1 MQARV
6 TIEQGIGTPSTLN
19 LEKGQAVSLGRSREN
34 TIILHDEHAS
44 RHHAQ
49 IYPEN
54 GAWFI
59 RDLGTLNGTFVNG
72 EKITQAVC
80 LQHGQVI
87 GIADMR
93 LRFRQED
100 SGLLMGTF
108 REVPSKDAI
117 ARSGEGSTVLWA
129 DELASLYEYMTATVE
144 TTDPDVVVE
153 QTLQTV
159 VGRTRAS
166 VGGFLN
172 LDQDDPLSKKV
183 HPQSAEVNI
192 HLSRHLTRH
201 VQETGR
207 TAWMQAGL
215 GDAGSSDSIVSYQDA
230 VCIPLRADGIALG
243 ALHVYKDQATFNER
257 EVRFCEVVAAYA
269 SNSLA
274 RLRRFRALEAENSR
288 LRLHAPLS
296 EELVGAS
303 PAMKALRQT
312 IGRAAASS
320 ATVLIH
326 GETGVGKEL
335 VALALHRQS
344 PRSKG
349 PLVVANCGAIVKNL
363 FESELFGHCRGAFT
377 NAVADRQGL
386 FQQADDGTLF
396 LDEIGD
402 MPLEEQ
408 IKLLRA
414 IEGKVFRPV
423 GATRDV
429 RADVRVIAATNKDLE
444 KEVKDGSFREDLYY
458 RLCVVFIKVLP
469 LREHRE
475 DIPALAEHFLRL
487 LAGPQGKPKI
497 LSAQAL
503 RRLLDY
509 SWPGNVRQ
517 LRAALENAVIMGEG
531 DTIHPE
537 DLSLPD
543 SLDDKSTGLKL
554 ADIEARAIV
563 RALEMTEAN
572 ITKAAKL
579 LGIGRDTLH
588 SKIKLHKLS
597 EYMKE

>member
-6 TIEQGIGTPSTLN
+6 TVEQGVAVPAALT

-34 TIILHDEHAS
+34 TVVLHDEHAS

-49 IYPEN
+49 IYPDN
-54 GAWFI
+54 GGWFL

-72 EKITQAVC
+72 EKITQAVR
-80 LQHGQVI
+80 LQHNQVI

-100 SGLLMGTF
+100 SGLLTGTF
-108 REVPSKDAI
+108 REIPSKEPRGAE
-117 ARSGEGSTVLWA
+117 SSTMFWA
-129 DELASLYEYMTATVE
+129 DELAALYEYMTATME
-144 TTDPDVVVE
+144 TTDPDAVIE

-159 VGRTRAS
+159 VARTHATL
-166 VGGFLN
+166 GGFLN
-172 LDQDDPLSKKV
+172 LDEEDPLSKKV
-183 HPQSAEVNI
+183 FPQSAEVNI

-201 VQETGR
+201 VQQTGR
-207 TAWMQAGL
+207 IAWMQAGL

-230 VCIPLRADGIALG
+230 VCIPLRAEGIALG

-257 EVRFCEVVAAYA
+257 EVRFCEMVAAYA

-274 RLRRFRALEAENSR
+274 RMRRFRALEAENSR
-288 LRLHAPLS
+288 LRLHTPLS
-296 EELVGAS
+296 EELVGGSA
-303 PAMKALRQT
+303 AMKALRQT
-312 IGRAAASS
+312 IARAAASN
-320 ATVLIH
+320 ATVLIR

-363 FESELFGHCRGAFT
+363 FESELFGHCKGAFT
-377 NAVADRQGL
+377 NAVTDHHGL

-414 IEGKVFRPV
+414 IESKEFRPV
-423 GATRDV
+423 GAARVV

-444 KEVKDGSFREDLYY
+444 AEVKDGSFREDLYY
-458 RLCVVFIKVLP
+458 RLRVVYIPVPP
-469 LREHRE
+469 LRGHAE
-475 DIPALAEHFLRL
+475 DIPALVEHFLRL
-487 LAGPQGKPKI
+487 FAGPQARPKTV
-497 LSAQAL
+497 SAQAM
-503 RRLLDY
+503 RRLQEY

-537 DLSLPD
+537 NFSLPD
-543 SLDDKSTGLKL
+543 SMDEKSACLKL
-554 ADIEARAIV
+554 ADVEARTIA
-563 RALEMTEAN
+563 RALETTGGN
-572 ITKAAKL
+572 ITRTAKL

-588 SKIKLHKLS
+588 SKIKHYNLG
-597 EYMKE
+597 EYLKE

>member
-6 TIEQGIGTPSTLN
+6 TVEQGVAVPAALT

-34 TIILHDEHAS
+34 TVVLHDEHAS

-49 IYPEN
+49 IYPDN
-54 GAWFI
+54 GGWFL

-72 EKITQAVC
+72 EKITQAVR
-80 LQHGQVI
+80 LQHNQVI

-100 SGLLMGTF
+100 SGLLTGTF
-108 REVPSKDAI
+108 REIPSKEPRGAE
-117 ARSGEGSTVLWA
+117 SSTMFWA
-129 DELASLYEYMTATVE
+129 DELAALYEYMTATME
-144 TTDPDVVVE
+144 TTDPDAVIE

-159 VGRTRAS
+159 VARTHATL
-166 VGGFLN
+166 GGFLN
-172 LDQDDPLSKKV
+172 LDEEDPLSKKV
-183 HPQSAEVNI
+183 FPQSAEVNI

-201 VQETGR
+201 VQQTGR
-207 TAWMQAGL
+207 IAWMQAGL

-230 VCIPLRADGIALG
+230 VCIPLRAEGIALG

-257 EVRFCEVVAAYA
+257 EVRFCEMVAAYA

-274 RLRRFRALEAENSR
+274 RMRRFRALEAENSR
-288 LRLHAPLS
+288 LRLHTPLS
-296 EELVGAS
+296 EELVGGSA
-303 PAMKALRQT
+303 AMKALRQT
-312 IGRAAASS
+312 IARAAASN
-320 ATVLIH
+320 ATVLIR

-363 FESELFGHCRGAFT
+363 FESELFGHCKGAFT
-377 NAVADRQGL
+377 NAVTDHHGL

-414 IEGKVFRPV
+414 IESKEFRPV
-423 GATRDV
+423 GAARVV

-444 KEVKDGSFREDLYY
+444 AEVKDGSFREDLYY
-458 RLCVVFIKVLP
+458 RLRVVYIPVP
-469 LREHRE
+469 ALRGHAE
-475 DIPALAEHFLRL
+475 DIPALVEHFLRL
-487 LAGPQGKPKI
+487 FAGPQARPKTV
-497 LSAQAL
+497 SAQAM
-503 RRLLDY
+503 RRLQEY

-537 DLSLPD
+537 NFSLPD
-543 SLDDKSTGLKL
+543 SMDEKSACLKL
-554 ADIEARAIV
+554 ADVEARTIA
-563 RALEMTEAN
+563 RALETTGGN
-572 ITKAAKL
+572 ITRTAKL

-588 SKIKLHKLS
+588 SKIKHYNLG
-597 EYMKE
+597 EYLKE

>member
-1 MQARV
+1 
-6 TIEQGIGTPSTLN
+6 
-19 LEKGQAVSLGRSREN
+19 
-34 TIILHDEHAS
+34 
-44 RHHAQ
+44 
-49 IYPEN
+49 
-54 GAWFI
+54 
-59 RDLGTLNGTFVNG
+59 
-72 EKITQAVC
+72 
-80 LQHGQVI
+80 
-87 GIADMR
+87 
-93 LRFRQED
+93 
-100 SGLLMGTF
+100 
-108 REVPSKDAI
+108 
-117 ARSGEGSTVLWA
+117 
-129 DELASLYEYMTATVE
+129 
-144 TTDPDVVVE
+144 
-153 QTLQTV
+153 
-159 VGRTRAS
+159 
-166 VGGFLN
+166 
-172 LDQDDPLSKKV
+172 
-183 HPQSAEVNI
+183 
-192 HLSRHLTRH
+192 
-201 VQETGR
+201 
-207 TAWMQAGL
+207 
-215 GDAGSSDSIVSYQDA
+215 
-230 VCIPLRADGIALG
+230 
-243 ALHVYKDQATFNER
+243 
-257 EVRFCEVVAAYA
+257 
-269 SNSLA
+269 
-274 RLRRFRALEAENSR
+274 
-288 LRLHAPLS
+288 

-444 KEVKDGSFREDLYY
+444 KEVKDGNFREDLYY

-475 DIPALAEHFLRL
+475 DIPALAEHFLRF

-497 LSAQAL
+497 VSAQAL

-531 DTIHPE
+531 DAIHPE

>member
-6 TIEQGIGTPSTLN
+6 TVEQGVANPAALT

-34 TIILHDEHAS
+34 TVVLHDEHAS

-49 IYPEN
+49 IYPDN
-54 GAWFI
+54 GGWFL

-72 EKITQAVC
+72 EKITQAVR
-80 LQHGQVI
+80 LQHNQVI

-108 REVPSKDAI
+108 REIPSKEP
-117 ARSGEGSTVLWA
+117 RGGESSTMFWA
-129 DELASLYEYMTATVE
+129 DELAALYEYMTATME
-144 TTDPDVVVE
+144 TTDPDAVIE

-159 VGRTRAS
+159 VARTHATL
-166 VGGFLN
+166 GGFLN
-172 LDQDDPLSKKV
+172 LDEEDPLSKKV
-183 HPQSAEVNI
+183 FPQSAEVNI

-201 VQETGR
+201 VQQTGR
-207 TAWMQAGL
+207 IAWMQAGL

-230 VCIPLRADGIALG
+230 VCIPLRAEGIALG

-257 EVRFCEVVAAYA
+257 EVRFCEMVAAYA

-274 RLRRFRALEAENSR
+274 RMRRFRALEAENSR
-288 LRLHAPLS
+288 LRLHTPLS

-303 PAMKALRQT
+303 AAIKALRQT
-312 IGRAAASS
+312 IARAAASN
-320 ATVLIH
+320 ATVLIR

-344 PRSKG
+344 PRCKG

-363 FESELFGHCRGAFT
+363 FESELFGHCKGAFT
-377 NAVADRQGL
+377 NAVTDHHGL

-444 KEVKDGSFREDLYY
+444 AEVKDGNFREDLYY
-458 RLCVVFIKVLP
+458 RLRVVYIQVPP
-469 LREHRE
+469 LRGHAD
-475 DIPALAEHFLRL
+475 DIPALVEHFLRL
-487 LAGPQGKPKI
+487 FAGPQGRPKTV
-497 LSAQAL
+497 SAQAM
-503 RRLLDY
+503 RRLQEY

-517 LRAALENAVIMGEG
+517 LRAALENAVIMGDG

-537 DLSLPD
+537 NFSLPD
-543 SLDDKSTGLKL
+543 SMDEKSACLKL
-554 ADIEARAIV
+554 ADVEARAIA
-563 RALEMTEAN
+563 RALETTAGN
-572 ITKAAKL
+572 ITRAAKL
-579 LGIGRDTLH
+579 LGIARDTLH
-588 SKIKLHKLS
+588 SKIKHYKLG
-597 EYMKE
+597 EYLKE